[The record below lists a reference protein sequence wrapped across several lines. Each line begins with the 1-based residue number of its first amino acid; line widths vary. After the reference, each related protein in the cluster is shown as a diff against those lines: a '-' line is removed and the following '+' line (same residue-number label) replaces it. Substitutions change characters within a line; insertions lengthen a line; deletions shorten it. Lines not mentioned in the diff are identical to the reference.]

1 MYFVSFNM
9 LLFCL
14 FVCKI
19 KIQTFDLNLKPLN
32 LNLFFH
38 DEMREKSE
46 WFLDNFSKP

>member
-1 MYFVSFNM
+1 M
-9 LLFCL
+9 LFCF

-32 LNLFFH
+32 LFFH
-38 DEMREKSE
+38 DEMKEKNE

>member
-1 MYFVSFNM
+1 M

-19 KIQTFDLNLKPLN
+19 KIQTFDLNLKPFN
-32 LNLFFH
+32 LNLFIHDEFIH

-46 WFLDNFSKP
+46 